1 MGWLGR
7 LEVLC
12 SCTVGE
18 FAVHSGAP
26 SRTQEIFLQWLRC
39 LATNNARTQSLHWQE
54 VVLITLENG
63 LYLRVQE
70 LLNGPKPFPLQSGFN
85 PDTAYRALGM
95 FNPSETSDAY
105 FILSND
111 RDEVWFICNRHLRT
125 VALVATSSA
134 MRVPLASLGSGASVV
149 PLHPPSAVAQ

>member
-1 MGWLGR
+1 M
-7 LEVLC
+7 
-12 SCTVGE
+12 
-18 FAVHSGAP
+18 
-26 SRTQEIFLQWLRC
+26 
-39 LATNNARTQSLHWQE
+39 
-54 VVLITLENG
+54 ITLENG

-70 LLNGPKPFPLQSGFN
+70 LQNGPKPFPLQSGFN

-125 VALVATSSA
+125 VALVTSNA
-134 MRVPLASLGSGASVV
+134 ALRVTLASLGTGASVV
-149 PLHPPSAVAQ
+149 PLHPPSVVAH